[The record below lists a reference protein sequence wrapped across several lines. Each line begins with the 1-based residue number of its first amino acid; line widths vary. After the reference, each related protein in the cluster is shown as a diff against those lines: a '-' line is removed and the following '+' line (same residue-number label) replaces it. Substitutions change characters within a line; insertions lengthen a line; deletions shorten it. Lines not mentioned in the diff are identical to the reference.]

1 VLAFL
6 RHSLCRSGWPRRDI
20 PGSAP
25 QMLGLKAC
33 AAKKPR
39 NILVSQMQ
47 FLFLS
52 FRVRE
57 RLQLQGSLLWMFCV
71 VLRNSLV
78 FVVK

>member
-1 VLAFL
+1 
-6 RHSLCRSGWPRRDI
+6 
-20 PGSAP
+20 
-25 QMLGLKAC
+25 MLGLKAC